1 MNDQINSKNVFN
13 LIYLTQDKLQVK
25 RSSKSRQRTMDEE
38 NIGNPVDRG
47 WSWVILF
54 GSNFFNIPSKI
65 F

>member
-25 RSSKSRQRTMDEE
+25 RSSKSRQPTMDEE

-54 GSNFFNIPSKI
+54 GSNFFNTPSKI